1 MKQLHTNDIS
11 MNNGKLFRKQMVE
24 NFEIIQ
30 QEDVKD
36 DTNFTQEIKDR
47 QDADDNLQG
56 KINSLNQQVADLKD
70 QVNQLKTDD
79 DDHRKRLERIE
90 KVLFSAQSINA
101 ADLSAADDDE
111 HQGYEIADA
120 PVGDYLEEIN

>member
-1 MKQLHTNDIS
+1 
-11 MNNGKLFRKQMVE
+11 MVE

-79 DDHRKRLERIE
+79 DDHRKRLERI
-90 KVLFSAQSINA
+90 I
-101 ADLSAADDDE
+101 
-111 HQGYEIADA
+111 
-120 PVGDYLEEIN
+120 